1 MPADVCVGPLIPG
14 ADNSIELR
22 DLIDKTNGDAAVTT
36 ATVTLEV
43 FRDEDTGVDI
53 PGVTLPLSMPATGV
67 GSNTYRGN
75 IPDTATL
82 TDGQRVELE
91 VRADD
96 GANRRRPFR
105 KTAIVKE

>member
-14 ADNSIELR
+14 ADNAIELR
-22 DLIDKTNGDAAVTT
+22 NLIDKTNADAAVTS

-43 FRDEDTGVDI
+43 FRDEDTGIDI
-53 PGVTLPLSMPATGV
+53 PGVTLPLSMPSV
-67 GSNTYRGN
+67 GGTNTYRGN

-96 GANRRRPFR
+96 GAGRRRPFR
-105 KTAIVKE
+105 RTAIVKE